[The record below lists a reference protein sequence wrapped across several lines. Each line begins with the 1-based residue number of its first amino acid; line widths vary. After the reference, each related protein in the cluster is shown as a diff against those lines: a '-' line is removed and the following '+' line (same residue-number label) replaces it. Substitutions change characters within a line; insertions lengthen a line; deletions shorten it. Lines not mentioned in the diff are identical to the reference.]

1 MSYDVTGMT
10 PDECV
15 ARRDALNRIKLKS
28 LPMEISP
35 THYLDDKA
43 VRRTSRIL
51 SERGVVS
58 LGGPAPLTPGRR
70 SSAPVCV
77 CVCACVC
84 VCVCVCAC
92 VRVRACVRAV
102 LTVCIVRL

>member
-1 MSYDVTGMT
+1 MMSCDVTGMT

-28 LPMEISP
+28 MPTEISH

-43 VRRTSRIL
+43 VRRTSRTL

-58 LGGPAPLTPGRR
+58 MGGPAPLTPGRR
-70 SSAPVCV
+70 TSAQVHV
-77 CVCACVC
+77 
-84 VCVCVCAC
+84 
-92 VRVRACVRAV
+92 
-102 LTVCIVRL
+102 